1 MADGLLVK
9 QKDVGSSPTGHTG
22 RIELMSSTDL
32 DRLDAR
38 EKRNA
43 STQLLLDNAR
53 KSLEEVAELTGM
65 STSEVA
71 EKYARLYEDRGWM
84 TERMEERHMLIELG
98 DVLEDAKNRLKNV
111 SDDNYASVARIVLGT
126 LTAMFA
132 RIDARKKLVDDD
144 ISEITRANARQFG
157 DAYDLALNH
166 VVYGLRQLHPDITD
180 DEVLVLSREG
190 LAKAKERLNSK
201 VRR

>member
-1 MADGLLVK
+1 
-9 QKDVGSSPTGHTG
+9 
-22 RIELMSSTDL
+22 MSSTDL
-32 DRLDAR
+32 DRIDAR

-98 DVLEDAKNRLKNV
+98 DVLEDAKTRLKNV

-126 LTAMFA
+126 LAQMFA
-132 RIDARKKLVDDD
+132 RIDARKKMVDDD
-144 ISEITRANARQFG
+144 ISQITRANARDFG
-157 DAYDLALNH
+157 EVYDMALNH
-166 VVYGLRQLHPDITD
+166 VVYGLRKLHPDITD
-180 DEVLVLSREG
+180 DEVLILSREA
-190 LAKAKERLNSK
+190 LVKAKDRLNSK